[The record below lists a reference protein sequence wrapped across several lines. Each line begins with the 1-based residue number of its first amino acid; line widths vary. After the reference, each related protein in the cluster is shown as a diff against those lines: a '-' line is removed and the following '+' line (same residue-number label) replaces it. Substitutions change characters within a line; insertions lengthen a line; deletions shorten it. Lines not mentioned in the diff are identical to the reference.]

1 MRASEKSFTTL
12 SYTLNNGGAS
22 KVNLTGTGTA
32 TLEGTLE
39 ANLNGGMTLT
49 TGNTFNLVEA
59 NTGNITNNLSTLPN
73 SSLWNVS
80 VVSVSGSRD
89 ALQLSLNGAAQQG
102 SIAAGEAATF
112 GPATVGYV
120 VMTGM
125 ATGSTVDIYLDVDAG
140 TGLSIADY
148 VNYLTSNGI
157 VASTTSESGY
167 TVIVSMEAGAETSYS
182 TWDLSGFNSDA
193 TVAGIMFIPEPA
205 STAALAGLAV
215 IALVYLRRRA
225 RR

>member
-1 MRASEKSFTTL
+1 MVSL
-12 SYTLNNGGAS
+12 GG
-22 KVNLTGTGTA
+22 G
-32 TLEGTLE
+32 
-39 ANLNGGMTLT
+39 
-49 TGNTFNLVEA
+49 
-59 NTGNITNNLSTLPN
+59 
-73 SSLWNVS
+73 
-80 VVSVSGSRD
+80 RD

-102 SIAAGEAATF
+102 SIAEGEAATF

-140 TGLSIADY
+140 SGQSITDY

-157 VASTTSESGY
+157 VASTTSEGSY
-167 TVIVSMEAGAETSYS
+167 TVVVSMEAGAETSYY

-215 IALVYLRRRA
+215 IGLVYLRRRA